1 MFKYDKKQTVFE
13 IGGFKVGGQPGEYPT
28 VLGSSMFYDK
38 HKVVQDAAKGVF
50 DKEAA
55 EAQWN
60 TQVMLSDMTCCGYW
74 NQVIAETEEAMQ
86 KYIDW
91 HLEVA
96 PGIAFLVDSSVPAVR
111 MFAAKYVTE
120 IGAADLAVYNSVNA
134 SALDEEWEM
143 IGQSDVNSAIVLAFN
158 PVDVSVKGRI
168 EMLTIGGTGQE
179 KGLLQSSEEAGI
191 TRPLLDVAS
200 LALGVGAGPSIRSM
214 VGFKGVL
221 GLPTG
226 GGPHNIPDAWTWLRR
241 YRKTGHELN
250 RPVPE
255 VWEPCSIGANMIS
268 GIVGADYLLY
278 GPIDL
283 APIIFPAMAMIDI
296 IVQESTSELGVE
308 PQTEETAM
316 SKLA

>member
-1 MFKYDKKQTVFE
+1 MFRYDKKQTVFE
-13 IGGFKVGGQPGEYPT
+13 IGGFHVGGQPGEYPT
-28 VLGSSMFYDK
+28 VLASSMFYSK
-38 HKVVQDAAKGVF
+38 HKVVEDPLKGVF
-50 DKEAA
+50 DKDAA

-60 TQVMLSDMTCCGYW
+60 VQVELSDMTGLGYW

-111 MFAAKYVTE
+111 MFAAKYSDE
-120 IGAADLAVYNSVNA
+120 IGAGHLAVYNSVNA
-134 SALDEEWEM
+134 SALPEEWEA
-143 IGQSDVNSAIVLAFN
+143 IGQTNVSSAIVLAFN
-158 PVDVSVKGRI
+158 PTDVSTRGRI
-168 EMLTIGGTGQE
+168 EILTIGGTGQE
-179 KGLLQSSEEAGI
+179 QGLLKSSEEAGI

-200 LALGVGAGPSIRSM
+200 LALGVGAGQSIRSM

-241 YRKTGHELN
+241 YRKDGH
-250 RPVPE
+250 PE
-255 VWEPCSIGANMIS
+255 VWEPCSIGANMIC

-283 APIIFPAMAMIDI
+283 ATIIFPAMAMIDI
-296 IVQESTSELGVE
+296 MVEESTKELGVE
-308 PQTEETAM
+308 AQTENTPL
-316 SKLA
+316 SKLV

>member
-1 MFKYDKKQTVFE
+1 NG
-13 IGGFKVGGQPGEYPT
+13 I
-28 VLGSSMFYDK
+28 
-38 HKVVQDAAKGVF
+38 F

-60 TQVMLSDMTCCGYW
+60 VQVELSDMTSVGYW
-74 NQVIAETEEAMQ
+74 NQVIAETEVAMQ

-120 IGAADLAVYNSVNA
+120 IGAANLAVYNSVNA
-134 SALDEEWEM
+134 SALDEEWEA
-143 IGQSDVNSAIVLAFN
+143 IGQSGVNSAIVLAFN
-158 PVDVSVKGRI
+158 PTDVSVKGRI
-168 EMLTIGGTGQE
+168 DMLTVGGVGQE

-200 LALGVGAGPSIRSM
+200 LSLGAGAGQSIRSM

-278 GPIDL
+278 GPVDL

-296 IVQESTSELGVE
+296 IVQESTAELGVV
-308 PQTEETAM
+308 PQTEDTAV
-316 SKLA
+316 SKLV

>member
-1 MFKYDKKQTVFE
+1 
-13 IGGFKVGGQPGEYPT
+13 
-28 VLGSSMFYDK
+28 
-38 HKVVQDAAKGVF
+38 
-50 DKEAA
+50 A

-60 TQVMLSDMTCCGYW
+60 VQVELSDMTSVGYW
-74 NQVIAETEEAMQ
+74 NQVIAETEVAMQ

-111 MFAAKYVTE
+111 MFAAKYADEV
-120 IGAADLAVYNSVNA
+120 GAGDLCVYNSVNA
-134 SALDEEWEM
+134 SALDEEWEA
-143 IGQSDVNSAIVLAFN
+143 IGQSGVNSAIVLAFN
-158 PVDVSVKGRI
+158 PTDVSVKGRI
-168 EMLTIGGTGQE
+168 DMLTVGGTGQE
-179 KGLLQSSEEAGI
+179 KGLLASSEEAGI

-241 YRKTGHELN
+241 YRKTGHQLN

-278 GPIDL
+278 GPVDL

-296 IVQESTSELGVE
+296 IVQESTAELGVV
-308 PQTEETAM
+308 PQTEDTAV
-316 SKLA
+316 SKLV

>member
-1 MFKYDKKQTVFE
+1 MFRYDKKQTVFE
-13 IGGFKVGGQPGEYPT
+13 IGGFHVGGQPGEYPT

-38 HKVVQDAAKGVF
+38 HKVVLDAKKGDF
-50 DKEAA
+50 DKAMA
-55 EAQWN
+55 EEQWN
-60 TQVMLSDMTCCGYW
+60 VQVELSDMTCCSYW
-74 NQVIAETEEAMQ
+74 NQVIAETEEAM
-86 KYIDW
+86 KNYIDW
-91 HLEVA
+91 HLEIA
-96 PGIAFLVDSSVPAVR
+96 PGIAFLVDSSAPSVR

-134 SALDEEWEM
+134 SALDEEWEA

-158 PVDVSVKGRI
+158 PTDVSVKGRI

-179 KGLLQSSEEAGI
+179 KGLLTSSEEAGI

-200 LALGVGAGPSIRSM
+200 LSLGAGAGQSIRSM
-214 VGFKGVL
+214 VGFKGVF

-296 IVQESTSELGVE
+296 ICQESTAELGVE
-308 PQTEETAM
+308 PQMENTAL
-316 SKLA
+316 SKLV